1 MIEIKK
7 IGKKFGDKV
16 VFTNLSYTINDRKMF
31 AIVGPSGCGKS
42 TLLNILG
49 LLDTDY
55 SGEVLY
61 DGQLLSKASEKKRDE
76 YIRNNINYLFQ
87 NYALIETDTVE
98 ENLMLALEYEKLTK
112 NEKIQKIN
120 KSLELVGLKDFNKKS
135 VFTLSGG
142 EQQRVALARIILK
155 RGNIVL
161 ADEPTG
167 NLDRNNSNKVMEIL
181 KALQKQGRT
190 IIIVT
195 HDESLAAQCD
205 DIIRLS

>member
-1 MIEIKK
+1 MIEIKNLNKK
-7 IGKKFGDKV
+7 INDKV
-16 VFTNLSYTINDRKMF
+16 IFNNLNLTIEDGEML
-31 AIVGPSGCGKS
+31 AISGASGSGKT

-49 LLDTDY
+49 KLDK
-55 SGEVLY
+55 EY
-61 DGQLLSKASEKKRDE
+61 DGNIIIDNKNLKTITQTNYL
-76 YIRNNINYLFQ
+76 RNTIGYLFQ
-87 NYALIETDTVE
+87 NYALADNLTVTR
-98 ENLMLALEYEKLTK
+98 NLDFSLKYSDD
-112 NEKIQKIN
+112 
-120 KSLELVGLKDFNKKS
+120 KSLEAKENALEMVGLDPKEYLNKKIY
-135 VFTLSGG
+135 TLSGG

>member
-1 MIEIKK
+1 M
-7 IGKKFGDKV
+7 
-16 VFTNLSYTINDRKMF
+16 
-31 AIVGPSGCGKS
+31 
-42 TLLNILG
+42 
-49 LLDTDY
+49 
-55 SGEVLY
+55 
-61 DGQLLSKASEKKRDE
+61 
-76 YIRNNINYLFQ
+76 FQ

-112 NEKIQKIN
+112 NEKTKKIN
-120 KSLELVGLKDFNKKS
+120 NSLELVGLKDFNKKE

-181 KALQKQGRT
+181 KTLQKQGRT

-195 HDESLAAQCD
+195 HDESLASQCD